1 MQIRKQ
7 FIGMTVTALLLSTVT
22 IFANENS
29 KDEKK
34 TAKLVESVKKAGQED
49 QAESGISANDL
60 VKKAYRTIGDLDKYS
75 FEATIINDDDLGKE
89 GMMVDIV
96 HQYKVSLMAPDK
108 IRMDVRGDSENK
120 NIYFDKGIVTIVN
133 DDNKSY
139 GQVTVSPNIND
150 AIDDIRE
157 KYGFSIPL
165 TQFLYSDMDEEINAS
180 IKGYYLGTVLVDN
193 TPCYHLAFP
202 GEKWDVQYWIEKGKT
217 PLIRKV
223 AFVDKMT
230 KGAPRSIITV
240 KWNIDAPIDE
250 KIFQANIPKG
260 AEKAEVLTIEE
271 AEKLKKKSEA
281 NAKDKK

>member
-7 FIGMTVTALLLSTVT
+7 FIGITVTALLLSTVT

-34 TAKLVESVKKAGQED
+34 TAKLVESVKKAGEKD
-49 QAESGISANDL
+49 QAESGIAANDL
-60 VKKAYRTIGDLDKYS
+60 VRKAYRTIGDLDKYS
-75 FEATIINDDDLGKE
+75 FEATIVNDDDLGKE

-96 HQYKVSLMAPDK
+96 HHYKVSLMAPDK

-120 NIYFDKGIVTIVN
+120 NIYFNKGTVTVVN

-139 GQVTVSPNIND
+139 GQITVSPEINN
-150 AIDDIRE
+150 ALDDIRDE
-157 KYGFSIPL
+157 YGFSIPL
-165 TQFLYSDMDEEINAS
+165 TQFLYSDMDQEINAS
-180 IKGYYLGTVLVDN
+180 VKGYYLGTVLEGD

-202 GEKWDVQYWIEKGKT
+202 GEKWDVQYWIEKGKM

-230 KGAPRSIITV
+230 KGEPRSIVSV
-240 KWNIDAPIDE
+240 KWDIDAPIDE
-250 KIFQANIPKG
+250 KIFQAEIPEG
-260 AEKAEVLTIEE
+260 AEKAEVLTVKE
-271 AEKLKKKSEA
+271 AEKLKKRIEA
-281 NAKDKK
+281 KAEDKK